1 MNKVAFFYA
10 TFPQATETFV
20 RRELR
25 AFTQID
31 FNPDLYSIWQGRTD
45 WEGKQIFRFKFSRL
59 FSLILWIPYWA
70 WIKPKA
76 FKEILTELWAKTC
89 PNLQNWNETFLGLGF
104 ALVESSRL
112 KNKNYSLLHGIW
124 ATMPATATLA
134 LSKLI
139 NIPFSMGAH
148 AYDVFRT
155 SGDWLLELKLQNAV
169 FIRTSSLSTKR
180 RIEQIGVAQ
189 EKIKL
194 IRRGLATWPVRDNFC
209 LVDPS
214 RLEILSVGRLVEKK
228 GYIHQLEIAKSLLSQ
243 SIPFRLQIVGAGP
256 LLKFLMKERNRLGL
270 EQNVEFLGSKSQKEI
285 REIYLNSDV
294 FLFTGVIARNGD
306 RDGIPN
312 VIPEA
317 MAGGCLIL
325 ASSYA
330 GASEAFIEDVS
341 GFSLNPQD
349 TQKWVSILKEFWE
362 DPDSFQLIRKRA
374 VNHTKQAFD
383 VLKTAHSFHSVI
395 KKNLIHV

>member
-10 TFPQATETFV
+10 TFPQVTETFV

-25 AFTQID
+25 AFKQIG
-31 FNPDLYSIWQGRTD
+31 FNPDLYSLWQGQTD
-45 WEGKQIFRFKFSRL
+45 WEGKKIFRFKFLRL
-59 FSLILWIPYWA
+59 FSLVLWIPYWA
-70 WIKPKA
+70 WTKPNV
-76 FKEILTELWAKTC
+76 FKEILTELWSKPC

-112 KNKNYSLLHGIW
+112 QKKNYSLLHGIW

-134 LSKLI
+134 LSKLT

-155 SGDWLLELKLQNAV
+155 SGDWLLELKLQNAI

-194 IRRGLATWPVRDNFC
+194 IRRGLATWPVRANFC
-209 LVDPS
+209 LVDPF
-214 RLEILSVGRLVEKK
+214 RLELLSVGRLVEKK
-228 GYIHQLEIAKSLLSQ
+228 GYIHQLEIAKSLHIQ

-256 LLKFLMKERNRLGL
+256 LRKFLIKERNRLGL
-270 EQNVEFLGSKSQKEI
+270 DNIVEFLGSKSQKEI
-285 REIYLNSDV
+285 REIYRNSDA
-294 FLFTGVIARNGD
+294 FIFTGIIAENGD

-317 MAGGCLIL
+317 MSAGCLIL
-325 ASSYA
+325 ASRNA

-341 GFSLNPQD
+341 GFSLNPKD
-349 TQKWVSILKEFWE
+349 TQNWVSILKEFWDE
-362 DPDSFQLIRKRA
+362 PDSFQLMRKRA
-374 VNHTKQAFD
+374 VKHTKQAFD
-383 VLKTAHSFHSVI
+383 VIQTAHSFHSVI
-395 KKNLIHV
+395 EKNIGT